1 MTKSQLKQLIRE
13 TINETGFKD
22 MYSGGSHAKLDAIA
36 KNITADFY
44 RDAAS
49 TGRKKDV
56 ASTGKRKE
64 ATPPE
69 WMVTFSSYGIGG
81 TEEEF
86 TVVVRGANEQAA
98 ISNGKRYVQ
107 RHKEELIGYER
118 DILNDLESVKAE
130 PLKQ

>member
-1 MTKSQLKQLIRE
+1 MTKSQLKQIIRE
-13 TINETGFKD
+13 TINDVKLE
-22 MYSGGSHAKLDAIA
+22 AKA
-36 KNITADFY
+36 KT
-44 RDAAS
+44 S
-49 TGRKKDV
+49 
-56 ASTGKRKE
+56 
-64 ATPPE
+64 TPPQ
-69 WMVTFSSYGIGG
+69 WMVTFSRVTFSRYGIGR

-86 TVVVRGANEQAA
+86 TVVVRGANEQVA

>member
-13 TINETGFKD
+13 TIDDVKLE
-22 MYSGGSHAKLDAIA
+22 AKA
-36 KNITADFY
+36 NT
-44 RDAAS
+44 S
-49 TGRKKDV
+49 
-56 ASTGKRKE
+56 
-64 ATPPE
+64 TPPQ
-69 WMVTFSSYGIGG
+69 WMVTFSRYGIGG

-107 RHKEELIGYER
+107 RHKEELIGYEL

>member
-36 KNITADFY
+36 KNITADF
-44 RDAAS
+44 AS
-49 TGRKKDV
+49 TGR
-56 ASTGKRKE
+56 RKE
-64 ATPPE
+64 APPPSTGRRKDVTPPQ
-69 WMVTFSSYGIGG
+69 WVVTFSGYGIGG
-81 TEEEF
+81 EYEF
-86 TVVVRGANEQAA
+86 SVVVRGANEQAA

-118 DILNDLESVKAE
+118 DILDDLASVKAE

>member
-13 TINETGFKD
+13 TID
-22 MYSGGSHAKLDAIA
+22 DLKLEA
-36 KNITADFY
+36 TPP
-44 RDAAS
+44 S
-49 TGRKKDV
+49 TGRI
-56 ASTGKRKE
+56 KE
-64 ATPPE
+64 ATQPE

-86 TVVVRGANEQAA
+86 SVVVRGANEQAA

>member
-1 MTKSQLKQLIRE
+1 MTKSELKQLIRE

-36 KNITADFY
+36 KNITADFH
-44 RDAAS
+44 RDA
-49 TGRKKDV
+49 

-64 ATPPE
+64 ATPPQ
-69 WMVTFSSYGIGG
+69 WMVTFSGYGIGG
-81 TEEEF
+81 EYEF
-86 TVVVRGANEQAA
+86 SVVVRGANEQAA

-118 DILNDLESVKAE
+118 DILDDLASVKAE